1 MVEQKSEDESGKGQE
16 LTAPG
21 KASSN
26 DRHATLMWTTLQRKI
41 VMSLLVNHRFWGR
54 ESRQVLAALNQPALC
69 TFGQNLSPEQWL
81 SLFQRVRAQNMA
93 STFPEGD
100 EVDDPD
106 FLLKRAEVES
116 KSKAKASTTPA
127 AAPPSRPTTTAA
139 TGPPP
144 LPSS

>member
-1 MVEQKSEDESGKGQE
+1 M
-16 LTAPG
+16 G
-21 KASSN
+21 KAASS
-26 DRHATLMWTTLQRKI
+26 DRHAAMMWTTLQRKI
-41 VMSLLVNHRFWGR
+41 GMSLLVNHRFWGR

-106 FLLKRAEVES
+106 FLLKRAETEG
-116 KSKAKASTTPA
+116 KSKAANTAPAPPTRSAA
-127 AAPPSRPTTTAA
+127 AAPPSRSAP
-139 TGPPP
+139 GPE
-144 LPSS
+144 SCSR

>member
-1 MVEQKSEDESGKGQE
+1 
-16 LTAPG
+16 
-21 KASSN
+21 
-26 DRHATLMWTTLQRKI
+26 
-41 VMSLLVNHRFWGR
+41 MSLLVNHRFWGR

-69 TFGQNLSPEQWL
+69 TFGQNLSPENWL

-106 FLLKRAEVES
+106 FLLKRAETEA
-116 KSKAKASTTPA
+116 KTKASSA
-127 AAPPSRPTTTAA
+127 AAASSAPSTTVA

-144 LPSS
+144 PPTT